1 MQNSMGKNVIVP
13 ALSFSTACLYCSA
26 SVHTACGS
34 ANHPPAVM
42 DVLTCATARNT
53 VTTRLRQRRAGGK
66 NADRA
71 PRKIPLHAKRQNQGK
86 SKLIIVAHPLFSCP
100 VIELRYFTQRLRKA
114 PNVSH
119 LANNSFIYNTRG
131 AIWRTFYAGM
141 QVVRDK
147 MVVLENSNAGG
158 IAFLCSDSTYSGV
171 AFALM
176 ITEVKKHNKL
186 I

>member
-1 MQNSMGKNVIVP
+1 MGKNVIVP
-13 ALSFSTACLYCSA
+13 SLSFSTACLYCSA
-26 SVHTACGS
+26 SVHKACG
-34 ANHPPAVM
+34 APKHPPAVM

-119 LANNSFIYNTRG
+119 LANNSFIYLTLG
-131 AIWRTFYAGM
+131 E
-141 QVVRDK
+141 
-147 MVVLENSNAGG
+147 L
-158 IAFLCSDSTYSGV
+158 SGV
-171 AFALM
+171 HLCRNASC
-176 ITEVKKHNKL
+176 KG
-186 I
+186 